1 MTTLLVR
8 QDEAEQLGSTPDT
21 MTLLADVSQTGGHL
35 STNRG
40 TLGRGRDGAT
50 PHFHTSSAEMFFLLD
65 GELEV
70 LNGEDGVTV
79 RTGDMLFVPPHTN
92 HAFGARARRGAA
104 AERARV
110 GGGGGWGRG
119 LPSRPPPRPR
129 AARALPVARPA
140 PRGGG
145 GGGGAPADAGPVRHP
160 LGGQRGLSA
169 EQPTADFQP
178 PA

>member
-8 QDEAEQLGSTPDT
+8 HDEAEQLGSTPDT

-70 LNGEDGVTV
+70 L
-79 RTGDMLFVPPHTN
+79 LFVPPHTN
-92 HAFGARARRGAA
+92 HAFGATARSGADFLIVFTPGVERFEYFRMIDRIRRGEASPAEILATQDRFDNHFVDSAA
-104 AERARV
+104 
-110 GGGGGWGRG
+110 W
-119 LPSRPPPRPR
+119 R
-129 AARALPVARPA
+129 AARAA
-140 PRGGG
+140 
-145 GGGGAPADAGPVRHP
+145 
-160 LGGQRGLSA
+160 
-169 EQPTADFQP
+169 
-178 PA
+178 